1 MKVCILSEN
10 YQKGGI
16 DTFLFSLMSNWPEPN
31 DEITFLLNT
40 EHSSQIELK
49 GHFASFI
56 KLTLYKNLATTL
68 TLKLVQL
75 QESAINKKDIKLSV
89 RFKSLIIMLQF
100 PSLVLYF
107 YLKFKVLK
115 FDRLL
120 VVNGGYPGGINS
132 LAAVAAWKLQHREGA
147 ILSFHNYAVKPTGI
161 RKILEYPIDFL
172 MAKSIG
178 ELVSVTA
185 DCLNSISTRPFL
197 SNFGRKSFIYNGIND
212 PSTNSKKEITSEIRC
227 LMIGSF
233 ESRKGHSF
241 LLESFQIV
249 LKHVNNVQLHLVGT
263 GTEPQKTKILKE
275 IETLG
280 LTENVILH
288 GFVQDVYPLIQM
300 SAVVLVPSQ
309 AYESFGLTIIESMAM
324 GVPVIATDVGG
335 IPEVLMGNSGG
346 VVCSHTDS
354 TIFASE
360 IIKVLN
366 DNGLAKK
373 MSEAGR
379 KMYESK
385 FTSRQMAS
393 QYYRLISK

>member
-16 DTFLFSLMSNWPEPN
+16 DTFLFSLMSNWPDPN
-31 DEITFLLNT
+31 DEITFLLNK
-40 EHSSQIELK
+40 EHSSKIVLQ
-49 GHFASFI
+49 GHFSSLIRFI
-56 KLTLYKNLATTL
+56 LYKNLATTF
-68 TLKLVQL
+68 TFKLVQL
-75 QESAINKKDIKLSV
+75 QESSTSRKRIKLSV
-89 RFKSLIIMLQF
+89 RFKSLFIFLQF
-100 PSLVLYF
+100 PTLVVYF
-107 YLKFKVLK
+107 YLKFQLLK

-147 ILSFHNYAVKPTGI
+147 ILTFHNYAVKPTGI
-161 RKILEYPIDFL
+161 RKIVEYPLDFL
-172 MAKSIG
+172 MSKSIG
-178 ELVSVTA
+178 QLVSVSA

-197 SNFGRKSFIYNGIND
+197 SNFKTKRVIYNGIND
-212 PSTNSKKEITSEIRC
+212 PSRIPKKEGASEIRC
-227 LMIGSF
+227 LMIGTF

-249 LKHVNNVQLHLVGT
+249 LKNINNAQLHLVGT
-263 GTEPQKTKILKE
+263 GTEPQKMKILRK

-280 LTENVILH
+280 LKENVILH
-288 GFVQDVYPLIQM
+288 GFVQDVYPLIQS

-309 AYESFGLTIIESMAM
+309 AFESFGLTIIEAMAM

-335 IPEVLMGNSGG
+335 IPEVLSDNSGG
-346 VVCSHTDS
+346 VICSHKDS

-366 DNGLAKK
+366 DKGLAKK
-373 MSEAGR
+373 MGEAGR

-385 FTSRQMAS
+385 YTSRQMAS
-393 QYYRLISK
+393 EYHRLISK